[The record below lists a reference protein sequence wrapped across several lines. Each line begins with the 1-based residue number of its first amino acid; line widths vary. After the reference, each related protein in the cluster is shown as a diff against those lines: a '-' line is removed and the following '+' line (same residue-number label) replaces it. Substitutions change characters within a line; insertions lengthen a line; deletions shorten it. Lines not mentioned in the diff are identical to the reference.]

1 MSAAIAENQKPV
13 AVMSAAITENQ
24 KQTLNMRK
32 IMTDKQNP
40 KDDDDDFDFSDPVLS
55 NDFNFVLT
63 EEDIR
68 AANNLR
74 ENVIKKQSTI
84 NEKEAEKRA
93 MAAAEAVKENTI
105 TEKEIKDHE
114 EDDFDNFDFGI
125 GNAAAEE
132 TIEDDDV
139 TDEDILNTMTYY
151 VATYAK
157 SVGGKKTI
165 FKRFMDISRETD
177 SHGNKNIAAMILF
190 LTDLINGISDQD
202 YFGNALDENKQEY
215 MQAFAAS
222 IVFLAENRNWK

>member
-1 MSAAIAENQKPV
+1 
-13 AVMSAAITENQ
+13 
-24 KQTLNMRK
+24 
-32 IMTDKQNP
+32 MTDKKDP
-40 KDDDDDFDFSDPVLS
+40 KDFDFTDS
-55 NDFNFVLT
+55 NDFDFGDEPSKSVG
-63 EEDIR
+63 
-68 AANNLR
+68 
-74 ENVIKKQSTI
+74 ENVIKKQNTI
-84 NEKEAEKRA
+84 NEKS
-93 MAAAEAVKENTI
+93 TI
-105 TEKEIKDHE
+105 TTETDLD
-114 EDDFDNFDFGI
+114 DDFKDFDFGN

-177 SHGNKNIAAMILF
+177 SHGNKNVAAMILF